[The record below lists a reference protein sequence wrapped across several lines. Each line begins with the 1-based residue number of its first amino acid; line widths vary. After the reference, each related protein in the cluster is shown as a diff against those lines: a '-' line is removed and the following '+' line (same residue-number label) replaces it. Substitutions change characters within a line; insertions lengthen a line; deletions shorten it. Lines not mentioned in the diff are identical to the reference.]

1 MVPGSREYL
10 NSVVI
15 LIQHVKVAQY
25 CTVITLENTV
35 IKLEIFKIKKKMFK
49 KAKKKFKK
57 LYFQK
62 SLKSLGLGLVV
73 SN

>member
-1 MVPGSREYL
+1 
-10 NSVVI
+10 
-15 LIQHVKVAQY
+15 VAQY